1 VTVTGGRLRPEIDA
15 LRERCAPSAGRL
27 EAEHGGQIATYRRL
41 IGSGLDNALGE
52 LRAEAAQLSG
62 GNAVVV
68 EVAEHITSYISW
80 MQWALWDLPVFAVAL
95 DVEAQEF
102 EDAVV
107 GCGLTYLAI
116 RGFDDVIDQHFSYK
130 GRRDTVFGAVSGSH
144 ARAQEARTLS
154 TLAALLLCL
163 DGLER
168 LARSRPAIV
177 PDVLGSLRRAVFGAM
192 MELTPQSE
200 WSQDDYVRMVRL
212 KNVDYWRALYAA
224 VDPGRASPLY
234 PFLERYYE
242 VAQYLN
248 DVGDYDDDR
257 RRGQPNLLALA
268 GLAAQG
274 CRPVNDPRPWAV
286 TPETEA
292 FLADRIAELGEA
304 AAELDELERTIAEAK
319 LLELIDA
326 ARALRLFADDGDE
339 TVAVDDPPRP
349 RIDATSDL
357 DEVVEILGRHAVAD
371 VACGVCG
378 GEARSE
384 LFRKDGFAFHRCA
397 QCRHVYV
404 SPRIAA
410 EAQHDLD
417 VFEDDHYLDVQRFY
431 AERICALL
439 RHRTPGARLLDVGFG
454 HGYILQM
461 AHVYGFQ
468 AYGVDAL
475 DVHVDALRP
484 LFGDHVARAVVG
496 RDAIPWSGFD
506 AVVLSHVLEHL
517 AEPVTTLREIAALMS
532 PGAWAYIAVPD
543 VDSFDYRVFGKNWD
557 AINPLVHLQYF
568 EESSLRHALDA
579 AGFEDAER
587 VHHPHLQDEFSPR
600 WMRLARQLGGSD
612 SSELAMLAK
621 LPDDPMYFPVQVT
634 A

>member
-1 VTVTGGRLRPEIDA
+1 MTVVGGQPKLEVDA
-15 LRERCAPSAGRL
+15 LRERCAASAARL
-27 EAEHGGQIATYRRL
+27 EAEHGEKIASYRAL
-41 IGSGLDNALGE
+41 IGNGFESALGE
-52 LRAEAAQLSG
+52 LRAEAAEVSG
-62 GNAVVV
+62 GNPVVV

-95 DVEAQEF
+95 NVEAQEF
-102 EDAVV
+102 GDAVV

-130 GRRDTVFGAVSGSH
+130 GRRETVFGAVSASH

-163 DGLER
+163 DGLDR
-168 LARSRPAIV
+168 LARTRTAIV

-200 WSQDDYVRMVRL
+200 LSKDDYVRMVRL
-212 KNVDYWRALYAA
+212 KNVDYWRALYTAI
-224 VDPGRASPLY
+224 DPDRSSPLY

-248 DVGDYDDDR
+248 DVADYDDDR

-268 GLAAQG
+268 ELAPQA

-292 FLADRIAELGEA
+292 LLSERIAELGEA
-304 AAELDELERTIAEAK
+304 AAELGDPERTIAEAK
-319 LLELIDA
+319 LVELIDA
-326 ARALRLFADDGDE
+326 ARALRLFVDGTDEAVAADDPARG
-339 TVAVDDPPRP
+339 
-349 RIDATSDL
+349 RIDASSDL
-357 DEVVEILGRHAVAD
+357 GEVVEILGREAIAD

-378 GEARSE
+378 GEARQE
-384 LFRKDGFAFHRCA
+384 LFRKQGFAYHRCER
-397 QCRHVYV
+397 CRHIYV

-410 EAQHDLD
+410 EAQHDLQ
-417 VFEDDHYLDVQRFY
+417 VFQHDHYLDVQRFY
-431 AERICALL
+431 VERICAML

-454 HGYILQM
+454 RGYILQM

-468 AYGVDAL
+468 AYGLDAL
-475 DVHVDALRP
+475 DVHVDALQP
-484 LFGDHVARAVVG
+484 FFGDHVARAVIG
-496 RDAIPWSGFD
+496 RDPIPWSGFD

-543 VDSFDYRVFGKNWD
+543 MESFDYRVFGKNWD

-568 EESSLRHALDA
+568 EEDSLRQALA
-579 AGFEDAER
+579 QAGFEDAER

-600 WMRLARQLGGSD
+600 WMRLVRHLGGRD

-621 LPDDPMYFPVQVT
+621 IPDDPKYFPVQVT